1 MVQIVNS
8 CQNRLISV
16 RLTQIAIPWK
26 KQDDFSEDGLNCQL
40 MQKQA
45 DLSEIDSNRHLR
57 QKQDGISE
65 IKSDCQQ
72 IKKQADLSEI
82 DSIS

>member
-1 MVQIVNS
+1 MK
-8 CQNRLISV
+8 
-16 RLTQIAIPWK
+16 LTQIPIPWK

-72 IKKQADLSEI
+72 IKKTS
-82 DSIS
+82 